1 MRREREGGR
10 EGERRRRNEGE
21 LVLPRLCSF
30 SRKSTREEKNPFL
43 LKKILFKKKKKK
55 QAGDHIHANEIVLT
69 LGHDPTSLLFLLEAA
84 KRRTFQV
91 VVAEAAPSY
100 SGRRTA
106 VALARAGIATT
117 LIADAAIFAVMA
129 RVHKVVISA
138 RALLADGGVLAPAGA
153 RLVAAAAAR
162 HAAPFVAL
170 CGLHCLSPLFPHDPA
185 LATNDFGDPGDVLD
199 YASLPVAQAAPTRA
213 SVDAARALAIA
224 VAEGSWSGGAAA
236 GGGGGSGGGGDG
248 TGAPGASS
256 ASSSSSSAAAAA
268 ASAAAAAAA
277 ATCGLP
283 HVLSPQLDVVP
294 PDLVSLLVTD
304 TGCYTPSYVYRLL
317 AEYYSREDYSI

>member
-1 MRREREGGR
+1 M
-10 EGERRRRNEGE
+10 
-21 LVLPRLCSF
+21 
-30 SRKSTREEKNPFL
+30 
-43 LKKILFKKKKKK
+43 
-55 QAGDHIHANEIVLT
+55 
-69 LGHDPTSLLFLLEAA
+69 LFLLEAA

-100 SGRRTA
+100 SGRKTA

-129 RVHKVVISA
+129 RVHKVVIAA

-153 RLVAAAAAR
+153 RVVAAAAAR

-213 SVDAARALAIA
+213 SVEAARALAIA
-224 VAEGSWSGGAAA
+224 VAEGGRSAAGSGGDGRAGSKSRDRGDGAAA
-236 GGGGGSGGGGDG
+236 S
-248 TGAPGASS
+248 ASS
-256 ASSSSSSAAAAA
+256 ASPSSSSSSSSATAAA

>member
-1 MRREREGGR
+1 
-10 EGERRRRNEGE
+10 
-21 LVLPRLCSF
+21 
-30 SRKSTREEKNPFL
+30 
-43 LKKILFKKKKKK
+43 
-55 QAGDHIHANEIVLT
+55 
-69 LGHDPTSLLFLLEAA
+69 
-84 KRRTFQV
+84 
-91 VVAEAAPSY
+91 
-100 SGRRTA
+100 
-106 VALARAGIATT
+106 
-117 LIADAAIFAVMA
+117 MA
-129 RVHKVVISA
+129 RVHKVVLSA

-199 YASLPVAQAAPTRA
+199 YAALPFKEAAPRAA
-213 SVDAARALAIA
+213 SVEAARALALA
-224 VAEGSWSGGAAA
+224 VAEGGAATSDRA
-236 GGGGGSGGGGDG
+236 EGSKGKGGDG
-248 TGAPGASS
+248 ASS
-256 ASSSSSSAAAAA
+256 DGKAATTA

-277 ATCGLP
+277 AAAATGGLP
-283 HVLSPQLDVVP
+283 HVLNPTLDVVP

>member
-1 MRREREGGR
+1 
-10 EGERRRRNEGE
+10 
-21 LVLPRLCSF
+21 
-30 SRKSTREEKNPFL
+30 
-43 LKKILFKKKKKK
+43 
-55 QAGDHIHANEIVLT
+55 
-69 LGHDPTSLLFLLEAA
+69 
-84 KRRTFQV
+84 
-91 VVAEAAPSY
+91 
-100 SGRRTA
+100 
-106 VALARAGIATT
+106 
-117 LIADAAIFAVMA
+117 MA
-129 RVHKVVISA
+129 RVHKVVLSA

-199 YASLPVAQAAPTRA
+199 YASLPVAEAAPRA
-213 SVDAARALAIA
+213 AAVEAARALAIA
-224 VAEGSWSGGAAA
+224 VAEGKAV
-236 GGGGGSGGGGDG
+236 GGGGGGKGFRDGGDG
-248 TGAPGASS
+248 MPGAGSSS
-256 ASSSSSSAAAAA
+256 ASSSSSAAAAVA
-268 ASAAAAAAA
+268 ASAASAAAAAAAA